1 VASPT
6 RASVFINELSPATDP
21 EWIELYNPDAAAVDL
36 TDWSLVDGNTSPDDL
51 ILSGTIPAFGLAVYE
66 HKKGWLNDSGDTL
79 TLSDN
84 ASPAAIVDSLQFDKV
99 TAEFTVGRVPDG
111 QSIKYNLI
119 PTKGNLNLL
128 PTETPTPTPTST
140 PSPTPTPTPTATLT
154 ATPNPTASPVIIT
167 QTTSTPK
174 PTITA
179 KQTSTTTA
187 KPTLAATKAAS
198 PPAEL
203 ILGVSETQVKPSET
217 PQPTP
222 TPKSEIN
229 PNRTLGWLAIAAG
242 LILLG
247 GCITITYLQTRK
259 TAQSPI

>member
-1 VASPT
+1 MASPT

-140 PSPTPTPTPTATLT
+140 PSPTPTPTATLT

-259 TAQSPI
+259 TTQSPV